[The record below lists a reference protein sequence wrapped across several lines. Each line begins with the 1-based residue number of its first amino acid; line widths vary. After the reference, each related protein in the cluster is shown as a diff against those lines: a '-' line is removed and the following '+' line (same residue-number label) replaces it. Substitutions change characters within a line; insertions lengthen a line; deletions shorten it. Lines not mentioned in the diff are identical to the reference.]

1 MPSDAATT
9 TRATASERMRATR
22 ERRRR
27 GSVLVEIEVN
37 AAILDRLIATGML
50 SAEQRVDREAVG
62 AALLRSVRA
71 PAGAI
76 HFAEMLAE
84 ALRQRRLNGYG

>member
-1 MPSDAATT
+1 MNAFRRRRGYPSA
-9 TRATASERMRATR
+9 RMRATR

-27 GSVLVEIEVN
+27 GAVLVEIEVN

-50 SAEQRVDREAVG
+50 MVERRMDRDAVG

-71 PAGAI
+71 PTGAI
-76 HFAEMLAE
+76 AFAEMLAR
-84 ALRQRRLNGYG
+84 ALAERRQQ